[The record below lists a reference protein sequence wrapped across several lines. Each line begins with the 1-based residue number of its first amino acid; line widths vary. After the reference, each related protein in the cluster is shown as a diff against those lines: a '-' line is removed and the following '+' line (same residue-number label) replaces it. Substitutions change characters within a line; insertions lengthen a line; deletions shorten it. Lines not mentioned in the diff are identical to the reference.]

1 MSRGRVEVSGTFSAL
16 FDSTTLGAL
25 YDNETVTSL
34 VAIMAADTTNSADFV
49 AINLSAIK
57 LTADDPDDG
66 EKAVMRT
73 YPFTAQ
79 LNATGGAG
87 QPADQTIISIQDSA
101 A

>member
-1 MSRGRVEVSGTFSAL
+1 MSRGRVEVTGTFSAL

-34 VAIMAADTTNSADFV
+34 VAVMAADTTNNSGFV

-57 LTADDPDDG
+57 LTDDAPDDG

-79 LNATGGAG
+79 INAAGGAAL
-87 QPADQTIISIQDSA
+87 PSDMTIVSIQDSA